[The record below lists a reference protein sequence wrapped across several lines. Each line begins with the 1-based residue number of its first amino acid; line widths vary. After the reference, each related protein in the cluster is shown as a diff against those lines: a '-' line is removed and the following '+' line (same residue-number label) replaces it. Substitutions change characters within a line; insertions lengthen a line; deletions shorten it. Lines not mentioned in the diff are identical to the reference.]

1 MRTCVTAGSLC
12 NILEQA
18 YLCTAI
24 MRSHWSCLYM
34 ILLCNAY
41 VTAICNVSVRSTVL
55 HAYLNP
61 FVRMGTM
68 SPEDTIRD
76 HIFKYWHA
84 SYSASLLEFGYMN
97 YGLMLSL
104 FFTVCQNTQ
113 IKNKPVFTNWFTRKE
128 IDSTRRCSDGLRP
141 TSNLLEE
148 SQTFVKNP

>member
-12 NILEQA
+12 NILDQA

-84 SYSASLLEFGYMN
+84 SFSTSLLEFGYIN

-104 FFTVCQNTQ
+104 FFIQYVKTPKLKIN
-113 IKNKPVFTNWFTRKE
+113 
-128 IDSTRRCSDGLRP
+128 LYLP
-141 TSNLLEE
+141 TGLLEKKSILLE
-148 SQTFVKNP
+148 DTRIGYSRPPIFSKNLKLL